1 MYSLCS
7 AGAKRM
13 DVVIKGLEE
22 PYSKRTVEGDLG
34 MRYSALGVLKSLT
47 REELEMIDKKYNIS
61 LEEELT
67 YRATHVDIV
76 YEDNEKEKMIEQI
89 IGGICVDKAMG
100 RHVGKMEEVFTPMG
114 LIYNQIGKDLTR
126 IEHVI
131 ATGGVLVR
139 IDNPI
144 NVLEKVK
151 GIKTN
156 LLELRPQNPSYLLD
170 KDYILASMGLLS
182 EFEPLLAL
190 KIMKKHLVK
199 ID

>member
-1 MYSLCS
+1 MNVFHNGSYTALQHLLSGNTR
-7 AGAKRM
+7 GAYFFFLAAEK
-13 DVVIKGLEE
+13 
-22 PYSKRTVEGDLG
+22 
-34 MRYSALGVLKSLT
+34 
-47 REELEMIDKKYNIS
+47 
-61 LEEELT
+61 
-67 YRATHVDIV
+67 
-76 YEDNEKEKMIEQI
+76 EDNEKEKMIEQI

-144 NVLEKVK
+144 NVLDKVK
-151 GIKTN
+151 GITTN

>member
-1 MYSLCS
+1 
-7 AGAKRM
+7 
-13 DVVIKGLEE
+13 
-22 PYSKRTVEGDLG
+22 
-34 MRYSALGVLKSLT
+34 
-47 REELEMIDKKYNIS
+47 
-61 LEEELT
+61 
-67 YRATHVDIV
+67 
-76 YEDNEKEKMIEQI
+76 MIEQI

-151 GIKTN
+151 GTKPN
-156 LLELRPQNPSYLLD
+156 LLELRPENPSYLLD

>member
-1 MYSLCS
+1 
-7 AGAKRM
+7 
-13 DVVIKGLEE
+13 
-22 PYSKRTVEGDLG
+22 
-34 MRYSALGVLKSLT
+34 
-47 REELEMIDKKYNIS
+47 
-61 LEEELT
+61 
-67 YRATHVDIV
+67 
-76 YEDNEKEKMIEQI
+76 
-89 IGGICVDKAMG
+89 MG

>member
-1 MYSLCS
+1 
-7 AGAKRM
+7 M

-34 MRYSALGVLKSLT
+34 MRYSALGVLKSLS
-47 REELEMIDKKYNIS
+47 REELEMINKKYNVD
-61 LEEELT
+61 LEAELI
-67 YRATHVDIV
+67 YRSNHVDIV

-151 GIKTN
+151 GIKSN
-156 LLELRPQNPSYLLD
+156 LLELRPENPSYLLD

-182 EFEPLLAL
+182 DIEPLLAL